1 MTELMPLTRSAKL
14 AYKGMALR
22 EIAEDALD
30 GGIPAEAAPEDF
42 PELPTPL
49 EATEEIRKALRTLS
63 QTFNKVTVSDRRT
76 LSTEELAQ
84 IGVEYEAIQKVIK
97 LIKTRE
103 DQVKE
108 IVRTHQDVEAEEQGQ
123 AFPYDITRHGKVIAE
138 ATPRDANGHY
148 LLAAKGTPNDL
159 AIPGTTLKFSN
170 QFSSGRTT
178 ENLGAIEQMFLNG
191 EITEAAYKEMTI
203 TRRVPDAD
211 RIKSYVIRTGE
222 VSILSRIVK
231 KGRDSQ
237 SLYLRPLKKS

>member
-108 IVRTHQDVEAEEQGQ
+108 IVRTHQDVEAEEKGH
-123 AFPYDITRHGKVIAE
+123 AFPRDVVVNGNVVAK
-138 ATPRDANGHY
+138 ATKRDAKGHY
-148 LLAAKGTPNDL
+148 LMATKGHPTETEV
-159 AIPGTTLKFSN
+159 PGMTKKFSA
-170 QFSSGRTT
+170 QYTSGRTT
-178 ENLGAIEQMFLNG
+178 ENLGEITRMFQDG
-191 EITEAAYKEMTI
+191 EISEADYKAMTVVK
-203 TRRVPDAD
+203 RVPDAD
-211 RIKSYVIRTGE
+211 KIRSYVLRTGDA
-222 VSILSRIVK
+222 SILGKIVK
-231 KGRDSQ
+231 KGLDST
-237 SLYLRPLKKS
+237 SMCFRALTKK